1 MAWSDI
7 FWNLS
12 KREITDYF
20 ILFFW
25 QLLLLETRC
34 WAWQQSIT
42 MFDSCLTLCSAH
54 RWVQCNATTVCC
66 ILVQCTYWTG
76 MQKLRDIPVRAPHF
90 PGSVWRIGAAQVSH
104 KCPTGRNTHVVAFKG
119 TEQKKTLADWVQ
131 HNQHNTVLSCSFY
144 AQQSLTFFNAPHT
157 ICKEILK
164 ESSAICHSPIV
175 FHYHHFSMSR
185 DEKLTNV
192 LPESHRA
199 NQSSDVKGLW
209 MCSGSLSCCKQ
220 SAAQMWETL
229 RDC

>member
-1 MAWSDI
+1 M
-7 FWNLS
+7 LS
-12 KREITDYF
+12 LTTIYNNVRQLPHTLQCASVGSVQCHDSVLHPSSMY
-20 ILFFW
+20 ILNRDA
-25 QLLLLETRC
+25 ETERHSSESSPFPR
-34 WAWQQSIT
+34 Q
-42 MFDSCLTLCSAH
+42 CLTH
-54 RWVQCNATTVCC
+54 RSRSSVPQ
-66 ILVQCTYWTG
+66 
-76 MQKLRDIPVRAPHF
+76 MSHRAQH
-90 PGSVWRIGAAQVSH
+90 
-104 KCPTGRNTHVVAFKG
+104 TTHVVAFKG

-131 HNQHNTVLSCSFY
+131 HNQHNTVFSFSFY
-144 AQQSLTFFNAPHT
+144 AQQSLTLFNAPHT

-164 ESSAICHSPIV
+164 ESDAICHSPIV

-192 LPESHRA
+192 LPESQRA

>member
-1 MAWSDI
+1 
-7 FWNLS
+7 
-12 KREITDYF
+12 
-20 ILFFW
+20 
-25 QLLLLETRC
+25 
-34 WAWQQSIT
+34 

-54 RWVQCNATTVCC
+54 RWVTVHSGT
-66 ILVQCTYWTG
+66 LEYLGAVQCHDSVLHPSSIYI
-76 MQKLRDIPVRAPHF
+76 LNRDAETERHSSESSPF
-90 PGSVWRIGAAQVSH
+90 PRQCLTHRSRSSVPQMS
-104 KCPTGRNTHVVAFKG
+104 THVVAFKG

-185 DEKLTNV
+185 DEKLTNI